1 MYIYIAF
8 SYSIAIT
15 CCVEN
20 RKFRDYFSVSLNFAS
35 DFEVLLGV
43 PLRVGLSV
51 PSPRKLRAFLFYP

>member
-20 RKFRDYFSVSLNFAS
+20 RKFRDYFSVGLNFAS
-35 DFEVLLGV
+35 DFEVLLGF
-43 PLRVGLSV
+43 PLLSLTQ
-51 PSPRKLRAFLFYP
+51 PFGW